1 MSIFCNFALICKNTI
16 STAML
21 TLNCK
26 GKIISLEKPLIMG
39 IINATPDSFFE
50 GHLHISQEKILE
62 KVEKMVQEGADMIDI
77 GGQSTRPGSKRVS
90 LEDEI
95 QRVIPYIN
103 FVHKNFPDTIISV
116 DTYYSKVASLAVDS
130 GASIVNDISSGNFD
144 REMIPT
150 VGKMKVPYICMHMQG
165 TPETMQENPVY
176 QNVTNEVINFFI
188 KKTDECKKANIK
200 DIIIDPGFGFGKTIP
215 HNFKLLKDLQAL
227 KILNLPILAGLSRK
241 GMIYKT
247 LGTSAESAL
256 NGTTVL
262 NTLALNNGAS
272 ILRVHDVKEAKET
285 ITLFE
290 QYKNATL

>member
-1 MSIFCNFALICKNTI
+1 
-16 STAML
+16 ML

-50 GHLHISQEKILE
+50 GHLNNSEEKVLE
-62 KVEKMVQEGADMIDI
+62 KVEKMIQEGADMIDI